1 MSENREY
8 EKEYKVQ
15 AVKLAKQ
22 IGSTKAAEE
31 LNTGQYAVRMDEKSK
46 IGRIGYRMRRTQSG
60 GISEYCGRKSAVAKT
75 NQGIGKRKQTTA

>member
-31 LNTGQYAVRMDEKSK
+31 LQIRSIRCTDG
-46 IGRIGYRMRRTQSG
+46 
-60 GISEYCGRKSAVAKT
+60 
-75 NQGIGKRKQTTA
+75 